1 MAECGTRA
9 RYVRGCRCEP
19 CTAANRVYARELD
32 RHKRRVAHGIEDPVV
47 RFVDATE
54 TREHLLW
61 LRSFGVGK
69 RTVHKLTGI
78 STTTLWEIVRGD
90 TLKVHPDTETKILD
104 LWRDTRNDAMI
115 VDADSTWKRINWLQ
129 QQGWS
134 KARIVAGVASRMG
147 RSQKTPR
154 QTKPAAAP
162 GCCSYWFQPWA
173 WLCWLTS
180 WANGPGA
187 ST

>member
-19 CTAANRVYARELD
+19 CTVANRVYARELD

-78 STTTLWEIVRGD
+78 STTTLWEIARGD

-115 VDADSTWKRINWLQ
+115 VNADSTWKRITWLQ

-134 KARIVAGVASRMG
+134 KARIARELGLG
-147 RSQKTPR
+147 RTLQIRTERIRHRTEKR
-154 QTKPAAAP
+154 VED
-162 GCCSYWFQPWA
+162 
-173 WLCWLTS
+173 LVRRVLT
-180 WANGPGA
+180 NG
-187 ST
+187 

>member
-9 RYVRGCRCEP
+9 KYVRGCRCEP
-19 CTAANRVYARELD
+19 CTVANRIYAREHE
-32 RHKRRVAHGIEDPVV
+32 RQKRRVAYGIEEPVV

-69 RTVHKLTGI
+69 RTVNKLTGI
-78 STTTLWEIVRGD
+78 STTTLWEITRGD

-104 LWRDTRNDAMI
+104 LWRDTRNNAMI
-115 VDADSTWKRINWLQ
+115 VDAGQTWKRITWLQ

-134 KARIVAGVASRMG
+134 KARIARELGLG
-147 RSQKTPR
+147 RNLQIRTERITHRTEKR
-154 QTKPAAAP
+154 VED
-162 GCCSYWFQPWA
+162 
-173 WLCWLTS
+173 LVRRVLTS
-180 WANGPGA
+180 D
-187 ST
+187 